1 MKTIT
6 DSKALQTACE
16 TLAKGPFLTID
27 TEFLRETT
35 YYPKLCLIQM
45 SGPDKEVL
53 LVDPLADALDLTPF
67 WELMTDIPVLK
78 IFHAAR
84 QDVEIIFHATGKVAA
99 PIFDSQVAA
108 AVCGYGESIGYDA
121 LVSKIT
127 GADIDKSSR
136 FTDWSRR
143 PLTDKQAHYAAADV
157 LHLVDVYEALNA
169 KLEKN
174 SRSTWL
180 DEEMAILTAV
190 DTYRMDPENAWKRL
204 KNRARKPRELLRLQ
218 QLAAWREE
226 QAQGRDVP
234 RGRILKD
241 DALYELATQGPK
253 DTDAMERLRA
263 VPRGFGRSRDGK
275 DIVSLM
281 QSIEEVDKDDLP
293 KLPRHSRNSPAPQ
306 AVVDLLRALLKD
318 VGERNGVATRLIAN
332 AEDLETIARE
342 DDADVPAMKGWRR
355 AMFGEEALK
364 LKRGEIALAARGKH
378 LEIIDVLPDEDASD

>member
-6 DSKALQTACE
+6 DSKALKKACQ

-27 TEFLRETT
+27 TEFLRETS

-53 LVDPLADALDLTPF
+53 LVDPLSNGLDLDPF
-67 WELMTDIPVLK
+67 WHLMTDESVLK
-78 IFHAAR
+78 VFHAAR
-84 QDVEIIFHATGKVAA
+84 QDVEIVFHATGKVAS
-99 PIFDSQVAA
+99 PIFDTQVAA
-108 AVCGYGESIGYDA
+108 AVCGYGESVGYDA
-121 LVSKIT
+121 LVAKIT
-127 GADIDKSSR
+127 GAEIDKSSR

-143 PLTDKQAHYAAADV
+143 PLTDKQARYAAADV
-157 LHLVDVYEALNA
+157 LHLVDVFETLDA

-174 SRSTWL
+174 GRRDWL
-180 DEEMAILTAV
+180 TEEMAILTALE
-190 DTYRMDPENAWKRL
+190 TYRMDPENAWKRL

-218 QLAAWREE
+218 RLAAWREE
-226 QAQGRDVP
+226 QAQSRDVP

-241 DALYELATQGPK
+241 DAIYELATQGP
-253 DTDAMERLRA
+253 TSSDAMERLRA

-275 DIVSLM
+275 EIVELI
-281 QSIEEVDKDDLP
+281 QTLDEIDKEDLP
-293 KLPRHSRNSPAPQ
+293 KLPRHARNAPAPQ

-318 VGERNGVATRLIAN
+318 VGERNGVATRMIAN

-342 DDADVPAMKGWRR
+342 ENADVAAMKGWRR
-355 AMFGEEALK
+355 KLFGDEALK

-378 LEIIDVLPDEDASD
+378 LEIIDVLPEED